1 MRRIIEILGSSLNL
15 TWQEFKSHKTR
26 TLLSLSGVGF
36 GILCIIGVLAT
47 VNSLEYAVQQ
57 DIKALGSNTIY
68 IDKWDYSAGDNDYPW
83 WKYVNRPTPKY
94 EEVELLRQKVPA
106 IGYIAF
112 TNNITAPIEYNG
124 SVLTGLNYYGVSEDF
139 DHLQP
144 VEVGE
149 GRWFTQ
155 SEFEQGTGVIVLGY
169 LVAENLFGSDVK
181 KGIGQELKLKDGK
194 RAMVVG
200 ILKKKGK
207 SIIGGWDYDNNTLI
221 TRNFMKTMAREDWTN
236 PSILVSGKEHVPL
249 EQLKDELLGA
259 MRSIRKLKPTQED
272 NFSLN
277 DINALSGF
285 ATGIFDGVNKGG
297 WAIATLSLIVG
308 MFGVANIMF
317 VTVRERTS
325 QIGLKKAIGAK
336 KITIMTE
343 FLLESS
349 FLCIMGGML
358 GLLVVVIL
366 TFILSALFGFSVF
379 IAPGIIML
387 AITICVVVGIIAGI
401 IPASIAARMDP
412 VVAIRSK

>member
-15 TWQEFKSHKTR
+15 TWQEFKSHKLR

-68 IDKWDYSAGDNDYPW
+68 IDKWDYSAGGNDYPW

-94 EEVELLRQKVPA
+94 EETELLKQKVPA

-112 TNNITAPIEYNG
+112 NNSINAPIEYNG
-124 SVLTGLNYYGVSEDF
+124 SVLTGLNYYGISDDF
-139 DHLQP
+139 DKLQP
-144 VEVGE
+144 IEVGE
-149 GRWFTQ
+149 GRYFQ
-155 SEFEQGTGVIVLGY
+155 QMEFEQGTGVIVLGY

-194 RAMVVG
+194 RAVVVG

-207 SIIGGWDYDNNTLI
+207 SIIGGWDYDNNVLI
-221 TRNFMKTMAREDWTN
+221 TRNFMKTMAKEDYTN
-236 PSILVSGKEHVPL
+236 PSILVSGKEHIPL

-277 DINALSGF
+277 DINTLSSF

-336 KITIMTE
+336 RITIMTE

-349 FLCIMGGML
+349 FLCIMGGLL

-366 TFILSALFGFSVF
+366 TFILSAIFGFSVF

-387 AITICVVVGIIAGI
+387 AISICIVVGVLAGI

>member
-15 TWQEFKSHKTR
+15 TWQEFKSHKLR

-68 IDKWDYSAGDNDYPW
+68 IDKWDYSEGGNDYPW

-94 EEVELLRQKVPA
+94 NEMELLKEKVPA

-112 TNNITAPIEYNG
+112 NNSISAPIEYNG
-124 SVLTGLNYYGVSEDF
+124 SVLTGLNYYGISEEF
-139 DHLQP
+139 DKLQP
-144 VEVGE
+144 IEIGE
-149 GRWFTQ
+149 GRYFQ
-155 SEFEQGTGVIVLGY
+155 QIEFDQGTGAIVLGY
-169 LVAENLFGSDVK
+169 NVAENLFGSDVK

-194 RAMVVG
+194 RAVVVG

-207 SIIGGWDYDNNTLI
+207 SIIGGWDYDNNVLI
-221 TRNFMKTMAREDWTN
+221 TRNFMKSMGREDWTN
-236 PSILVSGKEHVPL
+236 PSILVSGKENIPL

-277 DINALSGF
+277 DINTLSGF
-285 ATGIFDGVNKGG
+285 ATSIFDGVNKGG

-336 KITIMTE
+336 RITIMTE

-349 FLCIMGGML
+349 FLCIMGGLL
-358 GLLVVVIL
+358 GLLVVIIL
-366 TFILSALFGFSVF
+366 TFILSAIFGFSVF
-379 IAPGIIML
+379 IAPGIILL
-387 AITICVVVGIIAGI
+387 AISICVVVGIIAGI

>member
-1 MRRIIEILGSSLNL
+1 MRRVIEILGSSLNL
-15 TWQEFKSHKTR
+15 TWQEFKSHKLR

-68 IDKWDYSAGDNDYPW
+68 IDKWDYSAGGNDYPW

-94 EEVELLRQKVPA
+94 DEVELLKQKVPA

-112 TNNITAPIEYNG
+112 NNNINAPIEYNG
-124 SVLTGLNYYGVSEDF
+124 SVLTGLNYYGVSADF
-139 DHLQP
+139 DKLQP

-149 GRWFTQ
+149 GRYFQ
-155 SEFEQGTGVIVLGY
+155 QMEFEQGTGVIVLGY

-194 RAMVVG
+194 RAVVVG

-207 SIIGGWDYDNNTLI
+207 SIIGGWDYDNNVLI
-221 TRNFMKTMAREDWTN
+221 TRNFMKTMAKEEYTN
-236 PSILVSGKEHVPL
+236 PSILVSGKEHIPL

-277 DINALSGF
+277 DINTLSGF
-285 ATGIFDGVNKGG
+285 ATSIFDGVNKGG

-336 KITIMTE
+336 RITIMTE

-349 FLCIMGGML
+349 FLCIMGGLL

-366 TFILSALFGFSVF
+366 TFVLSAIFGFSVF

-387 AITICVVVGIIAGI
+387 AISICIVVGVLAGI

>member
-15 TWQEFKSHKTR
+15 TWQEFKSHKLR

-47 VNSLEYAVQQ
+47 VNSLEHAVQQ
-57 DIKALGSNTIY
+57 DIKALGSNSIY
-68 IDKWDYSAGDNDYPW
+68 IDKWDYSGDDNAPW
-83 WKYVNRPTPKY
+83 WKYMNRPVPKY
-94 EEVELLRQKVPA
+94 NEMELLKQKVPA
-106 IGYIAF
+106 IGYIAY
-112 TNNITAPIEYNG
+112 TNNISAPIEYNG
-124 SVLTGLNYYGVSEDF
+124 SVLTGLNYYGITEDF
-139 DHLQP
+139 DKLQP
-144 VEVGE
+144 IEVGT
-149 GRWFTQ
+149 GRYFLQ
-155 SEFEQGTGVIVLGY
+155 SEFEQGTGAIVLGY

-194 RAMVVG
+194 KAIVVG

-207 SIIGGWDYDNNTLI
+207 SIVGGWDYDNNVLI
-221 TRNFMKTMAREDWTN
+221 TRNFMKQMTKEDWAS
-236 PSILVSGKEHVPL
+236 PSILVVGKEHVSL
-249 EQLKDELLGA
+249 DQLKDELLGA

-272 NFSLN
+272 NFTLN
-277 DINALSGF
+277 DINTFVAF
-285 ATGIFDGVNKGG
+285 ASGIFDGVNKGG

-336 KITIMTE
+336 KITILTE

-366 TFILSALFGFSVF
+366 TFILSAVFGFPVF
-379 IAPGIIML
+379 IAPGIILL
-387 AITICVVVGIIAGI
+387 AITICIVVGVLAGI

>member
-15 TWQEFKSHKTR
+15 TWQEFKSHKLR

-68 IDKWDYSAGDNDYPW
+68 IDKWDYSEGGNDYPW
-83 WKYVNRPTPKY
+83 WKYVNRPVPKY
-94 EEVELLRQKVPA
+94 SEVELLKEKVPA

-112 TNNITAPIEYNG
+112 NNSISAPIEYNG
-124 SVLTGLNYYGVSEDF
+124 SVLTGLNYYGISEEF
-139 DHLQP
+139 DKLQP
-144 VEVGE
+144 IEIGE
-149 GRWFTQ
+149 GRYFQ
-155 SEFEQGTGVIVLGY
+155 QIEFDQGTGAIVLGY
-169 LVAENLFGSDVK
+169 NVAENLFGSDVK

-194 RAMVVG
+194 RAVVVG

-207 SIIGGWDYDNNTLI
+207 SIIGGWDYDNNVLI
-221 TRNFMKTMAREDWTN
+221 TRNFMKSMGREDWTN
-236 PSILVSGKEHVPL
+236 PSILVSGKEHIPL

-277 DINALSGF
+277 DINTLSGF
-285 ATGIFDGVNKGG
+285 ATSIFDGVNKGG

-336 KITIMTE
+336 RITIMTE

-349 FLCIMGGML
+349 FLCIMGGLL
-358 GLLVVVIL
+358 GLFVVVVL
-366 TFILSALFGFSVF
+366 TFILSAIFGFSVF

-387 AITICVVVGIIAGI
+387 AISICIVVGVLAGI

>member
-1 MRRIIEILGSSLNL
+1 MRRVIEILGSSLNL
-15 TWQEFKSHKTR
+15 TWQEFKSHKLR

-68 IDKWDYSAGDNDYPW
+68 IDKWDYSAGGNDYPW

-94 EEVELLRQKVPA
+94 DEVELLRQKVPA

-112 TNNITAPIEYNG
+112 NNNINAPIEYNG
-124 SVLTGLNYYGVSEDF
+124 SVLTGLNYYGVSADF
-139 DHLQP
+139 DKLQP

-149 GRWFTQ
+149 GRYFQ
-155 SEFEQGTGVIVLGY
+155 QMEFEQGTGVIVLGY

-194 RAMVVG
+194 RAVVVG

-207 SIIGGWDYDNNTLI
+207 SIIGGWDYDNNVLI
-221 TRNFMKTMAREDWTN
+221 TRNFMKTMAKEEYTN
-236 PSILVSGKEHVPL
+236 PSILVSGKEHIPL

-277 DINALSGF
+277 DINTLSGF
-285 ATGIFDGVNKGG
+285 ATSIFDGVNKGG

-336 KITIMTE
+336 RITIMTE

-349 FLCIMGGML
+349 FLCIMGGLL

-366 TFILSALFGFSVF
+366 TFVLSAIFGFSVF

-387 AITICVVVGIIAGI
+387 AISICIVVGVLAGI

>member
-94 EEVELLRQKVPA
+94 DEVELLRQRVPA
-106 IGYIAF
+106 IGHIAF
-112 TNNITAPIEYNG
+112 NNNITAPIEYNG
-124 SVLTGLNYYGVSEDF
+124 SVLTGLNYYGVSDEF
-139 DHLQP
+139 DQLQP
-144 VEVGE
+144 VEVGN

-194 RAMVVG
+194 RAVVVG

-236 PSILVSGKEHVPL
+236 PSILVSGKEGIPL

-349 FLCIMGGML
+349 FLCIMGGLL

-366 TFILSALFGFSVF
+366 TFILSAIFGFSVF

>member
-15 TWQEFKSHKTR
+15 TWQEFKSHKLR

-57 DIKALGSNTIY
+57 DVKSLGSNSIY
-68 IDKWDYSAGDNDYPW
+68 IDKWEYGGGADYPW
-83 WKYVNRPTPKY
+83 WKYVNRPSPKY
-94 EEVELLRQKVPA
+94 DEMELLKQKVPA

-112 TNNITAPIEYNG
+112 TAAINGTLEYNG
-124 SVLTGLNYYGVSEDF
+124 SILSGLNYYGITEDF
-139 DHLQP
+139 NRLQP
-144 VEVGE
+144 IEVGY
-149 GRWFTQ
+149 GRYFLPN
-155 SEFEQGTGVIVLGY
+155 EFDQGTGTIVLGY
-169 LVAENLFGSDVK
+169 MVAENLFGSDVT
-181 KGIGQELKLKDGK
+181 KGLGKTLKMKDGQ
-194 RAMVVG
+194 RVSVVG

-207 SIIGGWDYDNNTLI
+207 SMLGGWDYDNNVLI
-221 TRNFMKTMAREDWTN
+221 TRNFLKQLAREDWAG
-236 PSILVSGKEHVPL
+236 PSILVVGKEGITIA
-249 EQLKDELLGA
+249 QLKDELQGA

-272 NFSLN
+272 NFALN
-277 DINALSGF
+277 DIDALSGF
-285 ATGIFDGVNKGG
+285 FTDIFDGVNKGG

-336 KITIMTE
+336 KVTILTE

-349 FLCIMGGML
+349 FLCIIGGML
-358 GLLVVVIL
+358 GLLVVLLIS
-366 TFILSALFGFSVF
+366 FILSAVLGFTVF
-379 IAPGIIML
+379 VAPGIILL
-387 AITICVVVGIIAGI
+387 AITICIVVGILAGI

-412 VVAIRSK
+412 VVAIRTK